1 MNENQHSESPPGTSP
16 LPAGDVTA
24 TAAPVPRLQS
34 PAERTNP
41 LLSRRSLL
49 VGGTSASV
57 AGVIGVAAGVGV
69 GAHEVPAP
77 RPISSQRRFAD
88 KVVMITGATSGI
100 GRAAA
105 IAFAREGATVAF
117 CGRREALGHEVEHE
131 IADKG
136 GKARYYRADVRIEA
150 DMQRFVDFT
159 VAQFGRLDV
168 AFNNAGITLEKPLH
182 EYSSA
187 EWDDVL
193 HTNLRGVFYAIK
205 YQIPVML
212 AANGGN
218 IVVTSSSNAIA
229 TQGKRG
235 AYAASKRG
243 LVALVQAAALEYGPH
258 NIRINAMLPG
268 TTDTALVR
276 RVAGMEN
283 VPDSVWR
290 AGAAE
295 WAKSHVPGL
304 ARMANPEE
312 IAQFAL
318 TLASDEH
325 PFLTGA
331 ALVIDGGKTAQGG

>member
-1 MNENQHSESPPGTSP
+1 MNETDQTRELPRESANVPN
-16 LPAGDVTA
+16 
-24 TAAPVPRLQS
+24 API
-34 PAERTNP
+34 
-41 LLSRRSLL
+41 SRRALL
-49 VGGTSASV
+49 VGG
-57 AGVIGVAAGVGV
+57 AGATAVGIAGLAAGIGV
-69 GAHEVPAP
+69 GAHEVPPAP
-77 RPISSQRRFAD
+77 LSITSRQRFAN

-105 IAFAREGATVAF
+105 IAFAREGARVMF
-117 CGRREALGHEVEHE
+117 CGRREALGAEVEQS
-131 IADKG
+131 IRANG
-136 GKARYYRADVRIEA
+136 GTARYFRADVRIEA
-150 DMQRFVDFT
+150 DVKRFADFT
-159 VAQFGRLDV
+159 VAQFGRIDIAL
-168 AFNNAGITLEKPLH
+168 NNAGITLEKSLH
-182 EYSSA
+182 EYSSG

-193 HTNLRGVFYAIK
+193 HTNLRGVFFAMK

-212 AANGGN
+212 AGNGGA

-258 NIRINAMLPG
+258 NIRVNAMLPG

-283 VPDSVWR
+283 VPDAVWH
-290 AGAAE
+290 AAAAE

-304 ARMANPEE
+304 GRMANPEE
-312 IAQFAL
+312 IAEFAL
-318 TLASDEH
+318 GLACDET

>member
-1 MNENQHSESPPGTSP
+1 MN
-16 LPAGDVTA
+16 A
-24 TAAPVPRLQS
+24 
-34 PAERTNP
+34 NP
-41 LLSRRSLL
+41 LSRRSLL
-49 VGGTSASV
+49 VGGTSAAV
-57 AGVIGVAAGVGV
+57 AGVLCAAAGVGV
-69 GAHEVPAP
+69 GGHEVPPAP
-77 RPISSQRRFAD
+77 HPVSSQKRFAG

-105 IAFAREGATVAF
+105 IAFAREGAKVAF
-117 CGRREALGHEVEHE
+117 CGRRSVLGREVEEE
-131 IADKG
+131 IHHNG
-136 GKARYYRADVRIEA
+136 GAARYYRADVRIEA

-159 VAQFGRLDV
+159 VAEFGPLDV
-168 AFNNAGITLEKPLH
+168 AFNNAGVTLEKPLH
-182 EYSSA
+182 TYSAA
-187 EWDDVL
+187 EWDDVV
-193 HTNLRGVFYAIK
+193 HTNLRGVFFAMK

-212 AANGGN
+212 AADGGN

-258 NIRINAMLPG
+258 NIRINALLPG

-276 RVAGMEN
+276 RVAGMESA
-283 VPDSVWR
+283 PDVVWKV
-290 AGAAE
+290 GAAE

-304 ARMANPEE
+304 SRMANPEE
-312 IAQFAL
+312 IAEFAL
-318 TLASDEH
+318 TLASNEH

>member
-1 MNENQHSESPPGTSP
+1 MNESQPSESPP
-16 LPAGDVTA
+16 
-24 TAAPVPRLQS
+24 
-34 PAERTNP
+34 ERANQP
-41 LLSRRSLL
+41 LSRRSLL
-49 VGGTSASV
+49 IGGTSATA
-57 AGVIGVAAGVGV
+57 AGVIGVAAGIGV
-69 GAHEVPAP
+69 GRHTVPPAP
-77 RPISSQRRFAD
+77 RSVSSQQRFKD

-105 IAFAREGATVAF
+105 IAFAREGAKVAF
-117 CGRREALGHEVEHE
+117 CGRRQALGHEVEEE
-131 IADKG
+131 IGDKG
-136 GKARYYRADVRIEA
+136 GTARYYRADVRIEA
-150 DMQRFVDFT
+150 NVQSFVDFT
-159 VAQFGRLDV
+159 LAQFGRLDV

-212 AANGGN
+212 AAKGGN

-276 RVAGMEN
+276 RVGGMEN
-283 VPDSVWR
+283 VPDAVWKV
-290 AGAAE
+290 AAAE
-295 WAKSHVPGL
+295 WAASHAPGL
-304 ARMANPEE
+304 GRMANPEE
-312 IAQFAL
+312 IAEFAL
-318 TLASDEH
+318 TLASDQH

-331 ALVIDGGKTAQGG
+331 ALAIDGGKTAHGG

>member
-1 MNENQHSESPPGTSP
+1 MTETDQPRELPRES
-16 LPAGDVTA
+16 ADA
-24 TAAPVPRLQS
+24 RNAPI
-34 PAERTNP
+34 
-41 LLSRRSLL
+41 SRRVLL
-49 VGGTSASV
+49 TGGAGAAAVGI
-57 AGVIGVAAGVGV
+57 AGLAAGIAV
-69 GAHEVPAP
+69 GAHEVPPAP
-77 RPISSQRRFAD
+77 PSVLSRQRFAN

-105 IAFAREGATVAF
+105 VAFAREGARVSF
-117 CGRREALGHEVEHE
+117 CGRREALGAEVERS
-131 IADKG
+131 IRGNG
-136 GKARYYRADVRIEA
+136 GTARYFRADVRLEA
-150 DMQRFVDFT
+150 QMKEFADFT
-159 VAQFGRLDV
+159 VAQFGRIDV
-168 AFNNAGITLEKPLH
+168 ALNNAGITLEKPLH
-182 EYSSA
+182 EYTAA

-193 HTNLRGVFYAIK
+193 HTNLRGVFFAMK

-212 AANGGN
+212 AGNGGT

-235 AYAASKRG
+235 AYAASKRA

-258 NIRINAMLPG
+258 NIRVNAVLPG

-283 VPDSVWR
+283 VPDAVWH
-290 AGAAE
+290 AAAAE

-304 ARMANPEE
+304 GRMANPEE
-312 IAQFAL
+312 IAEFAL
-318 TLASDEH
+318 GLASDET

>member
-1 MNENQHSESPPGTSP
+1 MSENQHNELAPPERASPRP
-16 LPAGDVTA
+16 
-24 TAAPVPRLQS
+24 
-34 PAERTNP
+34 
-41 LLSRRSLL
+41 SRRSLL
-49 VGGTSASV
+49 IGGTGAAV

-69 GAHEVPAP
+69 GGHEVPPAP
-77 RPISSQRRFAD
+77 RNLSSRQRFKD

-105 IAFAREGATVAF
+105 IAFAREGAKVAF
-117 CGRREALGHEVEHE
+117 CGRRQALGHEVEEE
-131 IADKG
+131 IRGQGAT
-136 GKARYYRADVRIEA
+136 ARYYHADVRIEG

-168 AFNNAGITLEKPLH
+168 AFNNAGITLEKSLH

-193 HTNLRGVFYAIK
+193 QTNLRGVFYAIK

-258 NIRINAMLPG
+258 NIRINALLPG

-283 VPDSVWR
+283 APEAVWR

-312 IAQFAL
+312 IAEFAL

>member
-1 MNENQHSESPPGTSP
+1 MNETDQPEESARESANAPGRPISRRA
-16 LPAGDVTA
+16 LLMGGASA
-24 TAAPVPRLQS
+24 TA
-34 PAERTNP
+34 
-41 LLSRRSLL
+41 
-49 VGGTSASV
+49 VGV
-57 AGVIGVAAGVGV
+57 AGLAAGIAV
-69 GAHEVPAP
+69 GAHEVPPAP
-77 RPISSQRRFAD
+77 RSVSSRQRFAK

-105 IAFAREGATVAF
+105 IAFAREGARVTF
-117 CGRREALGHEVEHE
+117 CGRREALGAEVEQS
-131 IADKG
+131 IRGNG
-136 GKARYYRADVRIEA
+136 GTARYFRADVRLEA
-150 DMQRFVDFT
+150 QMKEFADFT
-159 VAQFGRLDV
+159 VAQFGRIDV
-168 AFNNAGITLEKPLH
+168 ALNNAGITLEKSLH
-182 EYSSA
+182 EYSSG

-193 HTNLRGVFYAIK
+193 HTNLRGVFFAMK

-212 AANGGN
+212 ASNGGS

-229 TQGKRG
+229 TQAKRG

-283 VPDSVWR
+283 VPDAVWH
-290 AGAAE
+290 AAAAE

-304 ARMANPEE
+304 GRMANPEE
-312 IAQFAL
+312 IAEFAL
-318 TLASDEH
+318 ALASDEY

-331 ALVIDGGKTAQGG
+331 ELVIDGGKTAQGG